1 MGTKY
6 FGQAYDQL
14 KQVMEIMK
22 NMSPVQARSHFDIY
36 PGQNSLCSLTGI
48 HIDSPGHPPSEA
60 VPYDR
65 GIWKFVKYQDTNKG
79 EAPKIK

>member
-65 GIWKFVKYQDTNKG
+65 GI
-79 EAPKIK
+79 